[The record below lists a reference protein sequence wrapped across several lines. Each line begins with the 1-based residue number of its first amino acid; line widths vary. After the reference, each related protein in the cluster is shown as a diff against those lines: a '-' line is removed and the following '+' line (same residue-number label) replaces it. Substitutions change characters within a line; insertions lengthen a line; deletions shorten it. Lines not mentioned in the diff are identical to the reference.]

1 MQNPEVAQKESEMR
15 ARQLERAKQLVAH
28 IEAGDDE
35 AANRLIEEMG
45 RMHESVLFGELG
57 KLTRDLHEALNAF
70 RLDSR
75 LSEIT
80 KNDIPDA
87 KERLNY
93 VVALT
98 EQSAH
103 RTLNAVEE
111 SLPMAESIAR
121 QAREL
126 SEAWQRFRHREL
138 SAEDFRVLAQEVG
151 EFLERTGGEGES
163 IRRNLSDV
171 LMAQDFQDLTG
182 QVIRR
187 VIHLVQDVEENLVGL
202 IRISGERLAVPEPKR
217 KESRDG
223 GDGKGSGPSVPN
235 TSDGGGDVISG
246 QDGVD
251 DLLSSLGF

>member
-1 MQNPEVAQKESEMR
+1 MQSPEVAQKESVMR
-15 ARQLERAKQLVAH
+15 ARQLERAKQLVVH
-28 IEAGDDE
+28 IESGDDE

-45 RMHESVLFGELG
+45 RMHESLLFEELG

-93 VVALT
+93 VVAMT

-126 SEAWQRFRHREL
+126 SEAWQRFRQREL
-138 SAEDFRVLAQEVG
+138 SAEEFRVLAQEVG

-202 IRISGERLAVPEPKR
+202 VRISGERLAVPEPKR
-217 KESRDG
+217 KESSQG

-235 TSDGGGDVISG
+235 TSDGGDVISG